1 MADHD
6 ELATNTAEGFKVG
19 EKKTLNEL
27 HSLDAED
34 ESLAKWKASLG
45 LTADALGA
53 PVDPNDTRTVVI
65 EELALEVAGRPDITV
80 DLTLPGALAT
90 LAKTPFIVKEG
101 SKYEMRIKFR
111 VQGAIIS
118 GLKYVHVVKRKG
130 IPVDKVEEMMGSY
143 GPRAAPHQKTLGI
156 EEAPSGLLARG
167 SYTAKSRFTDDDKNT
182 HLEFDW
188 VIEIK
193 KDWK

>member
-6 ELATNTAEGFKVG
+6 ELATSTAEGFKVG
-19 EKKTLNEL
+19 EKKTLDEL
-27 HSLDAED
+27 HKLDAED

-45 LTADALGA
+45 LTPDAVGA
-53 PVDPNDTRTVVI
+53 PVDPNDKRTVVI
-65 EELALEVAGRPDITV
+65 EELALEVEGREDITV
-80 DLTLPGALAT
+80 DLTKPGAVEAL
-90 LAKTPFIVKEG
+90 KNTPFIVKEG
-101 SKYEMRIKFR
+101 SPYEMKIKFR

-130 IPVDKVEEMMGSY
+130 LKVDKVEIMMGSY
-143 GPRAAPHQKTLGI
+143 GPKAEPYVKKLGK
-156 EEAPSGLLARG
+156 EDAPSGYIARG
-167 SYTAKSRFTDDDKNT
+167 SYTAKSRFVDDDNNI

-188 VIEIK
+188 VLEIK